1 MRVCL
6 YNVGMKTGA
15 DKMNQLHS
23 IMNEIDHILAMI
35 SESTL
40 PDNISTDRCNGLHA
54 LFQEKVKTAVALR
67 FSLNLQSVQP
77 VQHKHNN
84 C

>member
-1 MRVCL
+1 
-6 YNVGMKTGA
+6 
-15 DKMNQLHS
+15 MNQLHN

-40 PDNISTDRCNGLHA
+40 PDDISTDRCNGLHA
-54 LFQEKVKTAVALR
+54 LFQEKVKAAVALR
-67 FSLNLQSVQP
+67 FALNLQSVKP
-77 VQHKHNN
+77 IKHEHNH